1 MLGSV
6 SKRRQAELGMLLVA
20 FVWGSTFVITKN
32 ALADIGPFLFLGIR
46 FILAFLVLAAFA
58 WSEIQKIDRATL
70 LTGSLIGIFL
80 FIGYTFQTVGLQY
93 TTASKAGFITG
104 LNVVLVPVLYVL
116 IERKLPTLHTLGSVV
131 VATTGLYLMS
141 VPPGT
146 FRLAYGDLLM
156 LVCAFGFAMQIILVN
171 HYSYRFN
178 PVAITGV
185 QILFVGIWCLL
196 IGVMV
201 EPLPQQITYNA
212 GSAIIITA
220 VLATALAFLLQNGM
234 QKYSTPT
241 RFAIVLATEPV
252 FAGITGYYWG
262 GETLSIRAL
271 TGAAMILIA
280 MLIAILSRS
289 D

>member
-116 IERKLPTLHTLGSVV
+116 IERKLPTLHTLEVCSSNHGP
-131 VATTGLYLMS
+131 GLMS

-146 FRLAYGDLLM
+146 FRLAYEI
-156 LVCAFGFAMQIILVN
+156 C
-171 HYSYRFN
+171 
-178 PVAITGV
+178 
-185 QILFVGIWCLL
+185 
-196 IGVMV
+196 
-201 EPLPQQITYNA
+201 
-212 GSAIIITA
+212 
-220 VLATALAFLLQNGM
+220 
-234 QKYSTPT
+234 
-241 RFAIVLATEPV
+241 
-252 FAGITGYYWG
+252 
-262 GETLSIRAL
+262 
-271 TGAAMILIA
+271 
-280 MLIAILSRS
+280 
-289 D
+289 